1 MAETRPRPLR
11 KNPLLRTPQPLAL
24 PSQRSR
30 ALHGLTRAAARGDFA
45 LHRCAE
51 CAQYT
56 YPPRDGC
63 PNCLSDKL
71 VVTVAPTG
79 GKVLSVTTIH
89 ITGEP
94 YFRRMPPVHQALI
107 ELDCGPTVI
116 VMARPDCAAE
126 QRVQVSLQLDK
137 AGQPVV
143 YARPEGG
150 SPDSQSD
157 PHWRD
162 LVADP
167 SQRRILITDGRNPV
181 ALPLAKAFLAA
192 GAAKVIVGVSEQWKP
207 LAERAAFEALDGVS
221 LVALDLADDQS
232 VSAAAADFAAKT
244 DILVHTAMHL
254 RPGNLFASSE
264 LLKARDAME
273 VSYFG
278 ALRLAHYFG
287 PVMKSRGA
295 DGKSSAA
302 AWVNLLSIHAHLS
315 WPGFAAYSATQAA
328 SLSFSQALRGEMRG
342 GGIRVV
348 DVFSGPMEI
357 DWLEHLPPPKV
368 PPASV
373 AAEIVAALKAGQ
385 EECWVGDVAKDF
397 RDRFQA
403 NAKEIERDVW
413 GR

>member
-1 MAETRPRPLR
+1 MAEMRPRPPR
-11 KNPLLRTPQPLAL
+11 KNPLLRTAQPLAL

-30 ALHGLTRAAARGDFA
+30 ATYGLTRAAAQGEFA
-45 LHRCAE
+45 LHQCAE
-51 CAQYT
+51 CGQYT

-71 VVTVAPTG
+71 TVSAAPSG
-79 GKVLSVTTIH
+79 GKVLSLTTIH

-94 YFRRMPPVHQALI
+94 HFRRMPPVHQALVT
-107 ELDCGPTVI
+107 LDCGPTVI
-116 VMARPDCAAE
+116 AMARPDCAAE
-126 QRVQVSLQLDK
+126 QRVQLSLQLDK

-167 SQRRILITDGRNPV
+167 VNRRVLITDGRNPV
-181 ALPLAKAFLAA
+181 ALPLAKAFLSA
-192 GAAKVIVGVSEQWKP
+192 GAAKVIIGISEQWKP

-232 VSAAAADFAAKT
+232 VSNAAADFAAKT

-254 RPGNLFASSE
+254 RPGNLFAGSE

-278 ALRLAHYFG
+278 ALRLARYFG

-295 DGKSSAA
+295 DGENSAA
-302 AWVNLLSIHAHLS
+302 AWVNLMSIHAHLS

-328 SLSFSQALRGEMRG
+328 SLSFSQALRGEMRS

-348 DVFSGPMEI
+348 DVFTGPMEI
-357 DWLEHLPPPKV
+357 DWMEHLPPPKV

-385 EECWVGDVAKDF
+385 EERWVGDVAKDF

-403 NAKEIERDVW
+403 NAKEIERDLW
-413 GR
+413 GQ